1 MRESFIKK
9 YWEEENVWFYIHF
22 KNEEAVRQIEHSPK
36 GKVFL
41 SISTPQKGDSML
53 YDQSL
58 KDLDLK
64 DSDFI
69 TKEEFEKV
77 WSEQKQ

>member
-1 MRESFIKK
+1 MRELFVKK
-9 YWEEENVWFYIHF
+9 YWEEENIWFYIHF
-22 KNEEAVRQIEHSPK
+22 KNEEAMRQIEISPK

-41 SISTPQKGDSML
+41 SLNTPQKGDSML
-53 YDQSL
+53 YDQPL
-58 KDLDLK
+58 RDLDLQ

-77 WSEQKQ
+77 WSEQ